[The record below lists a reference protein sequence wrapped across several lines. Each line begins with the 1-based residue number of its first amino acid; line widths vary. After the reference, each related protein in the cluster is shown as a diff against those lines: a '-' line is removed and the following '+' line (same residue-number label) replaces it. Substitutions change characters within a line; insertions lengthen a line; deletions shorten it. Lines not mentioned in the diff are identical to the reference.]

1 MLNDLQVH
9 WDKNRRN
16 KILELALEKNVE
28 LHFANEFISLKK
40 KSDLEKIQKY
50 LNFAVRKKINLVGN
64 TKKSSQAYKQSYHL
78 LS

>member
-40 KSDLEKIQKY
+40 KSDLEKI
-50 LNFAVRKKINLVGN
+50 
-64 TKKSSQAYKQSYHL
+64 
-78 LS
+78 